1 MYMDAQRSLLLY
13 DDLTLYLWYGVLTN
27 DTKDAYLHTSNRE
40 DEPQIYMYVDKMVSK
55 ILCEVSPA
63 YR

>member
-40 DEPQIYMYVDKMVSK
+40 DEPQIYM
-55 ILCEVSPA
+55 
-63 YR
+63 

>member
-27 DTKDAYLHTSNRE
+27 DTKDAYLHTSKRE
-40 DEPQIYMYVDKMVSK
+40 DEPQIYM
-55 ILCEVSPA
+55 
-63 YR
+63 